1 MKNYNFPHLVSSLPI
16 VGQKEFEGSV
26 TISGTD
32 ATLNTFNQIDLSSVH
47 SSQAFIN
54 QPATFTG
61 VNTFSHPGEISDIQG
76 ANYFRA
82 TSEINLVDST
92 IGDAFDVKWLF
103 GHTILKDA
111 TDPVPI
117 TGTLKFA
124 ENVIL
129 ESDSSVHHLGEYGK
143 EGSYQVSVLTGD
155 NVEVS
160 GVYKFFEKL
169 FLRYVSE
176 GFSQKEKKN
185 VNFHILGPDSHH
197 PPQKLCKAD
206 IFCQYIA

>member
-1 MKNYNFPHLVSSLPI
+1 M
-16 VGQKEFEGSV
+16 
-26 TISGTD
+26 
-32 ATLNTFNQIDLSSVH
+32 
-47 SSQAFIN
+47 
-54 QPATFTG
+54 
-61 VNTFSHPGEISDIQG
+61 
-76 ANYFRA
+76 
-82 TSEINLVDST
+82 DST

-143 EGSYQVSVLTGD
+143 QGSYQVSVLTGD

-169 FLRYVSE
+169 FPRYVSE
-176 GFSQKEKKN
+176 RFREAFKKN
-185 VNFHILGPDSHH
+185 NDETYGKFHILGGGVSRGSFSICYHER
-197 PPQKLCKAD
+197 
-206 IFCQYIA
+206 F

>member
-1 MKNYNFPHLVSSLPI
+1 MILQVNSLNCFLKNYNFPHLVSSLPI

-32 ATLNTFNQIDLSSVH
+32 ATLNTFNEIDLSSVY

-143 EGSYQVSVLTGD
+143 QGSYQVSVLTGD

-160 GVYKFFEKL
+160 GVYKLFEKL

-176 GFSQKEKKN
+176 RFREAFKKN
-185 VNFHILGPDSHH
+185 NDETYG
-197 PPQKLCKAD
+197 K
-206 IFCQYIA
+206 